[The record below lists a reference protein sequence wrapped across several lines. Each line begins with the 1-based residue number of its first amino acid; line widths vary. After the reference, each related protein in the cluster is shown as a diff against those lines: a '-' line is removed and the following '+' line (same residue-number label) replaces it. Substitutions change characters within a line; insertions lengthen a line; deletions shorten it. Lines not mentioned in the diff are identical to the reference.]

1 MVSVNV
7 AQLLQSD
14 AGTVREFDFSEPIP
28 DASDDLHL
36 RGPVAGHATLIRTSR
51 GILVRSEY
59 RTPVALDCS
68 RCLNDVQVEV
78 EGSFE
83 EEFLPST
90 DIRTGLPTQE
100 EELADPDQPRIDD
113 HHEIDL
119 DDMLRQEILTSLP
132 LQPLCDAMCPGLC
145 PTCGQLLNAR
155 HAPHP
160 EEEPFPLADA
170 QQPFSGLA
178 ELLRQA
184 DSAPADE
191 IQLSRRNNS

>member
-1 MVSVNV
+1 
-7 AQLLQSD
+7 
-14 AGTVREFDFSEPIP
+14 
-28 DASDDLHL
+28 
-36 RGPVAGHATLIRTSR
+36 
-51 GILVRSEY
+51 
-59 RTPVALDCS
+59 
-68 RCLNDVQVEV
+68 VEV

-113 HHEIDL
+113 HHEINL
-119 DDMLRQEILTSLP
+119 DDMLRQDILTSLP

-145 PTCGQLLNAR
+145 PTCGQRLDAR
-155 HAPHP
+155 HVPHQ
-160 EEEPFPLADA
+160 EEPAPPADA

-184 DSAPADE
+184 GSAPADE
-191 IQLSRRNNS
+191 NELSRRNNT